1 MKKAIKLN
9 KNNANF
15 LTTIIIKCE
24 NGGGGCE
31 AVIIKLISA
40 QLIWLPPVAA

>member
-24 NGGGGCE
+24 NGGGGVKRKCKNG
-31 AVIIKLISA
+31 VR
-40 QLIWLPPVAA
+40 